1 MAYVNEIHDEI
12 IRKKIAI
19 FCERQN
25 YTLLGVEERQEN
37 GERHVEMLLGNNTFG
52 DMVYMLMS
60 RKQGEKTTRCAMHP
74 LPREE
79 ILRWALEVRDDPES
93 MEAWR
98 EGIREPDG
106 RARK

>member
-1 MAYVNEIHDEI
+1 MRTEIHDEI
-12 IRKKIAI
+12 IRKMIAI

-37 GERHVEMLLGNNTFG
+37 GERHVEMLLGNNTFD
-52 DMVYMLMS
+52 DMVYMFGS
-60 RKQGEKTTRCAMHP
+60 RKQGEETIPWAMHP

-79 ILRWALEVRDDPES
+79 ILRWALEVRDDPEA

-98 EGIREPDG
+98 EGIRESG
-106 RARK
+106 RRARK